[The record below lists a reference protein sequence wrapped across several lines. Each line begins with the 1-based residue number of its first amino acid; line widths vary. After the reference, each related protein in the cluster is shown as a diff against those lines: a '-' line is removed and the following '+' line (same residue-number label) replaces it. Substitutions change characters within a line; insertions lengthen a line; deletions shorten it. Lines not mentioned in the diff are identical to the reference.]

1 MEEELNKNKKVRKK
15 NKKKAILI
23 NKMYTGRY
31 INEYQNIGHE
41 IINFLLD
48 DVAGNNYLYITP
60 YGKYDSKH
68 YEITHILLAG
78 PKQKNEYEII
88 AKAEVEKDC
97 FEKKD
102 KRCGIIY
109 RSEDKYNHE
118 KQVMQYKYGGYYLYD
133 VFKNNQGNDNAIYAT
148 FKVKNIEVPKSK
160 IIVKFNNINNTTEI
174 ETEDKREELKY
185 TPEEKKPLDMGQRGI
200 SYVTNDNYNIII
212 NNIITNEKLWEP
224 KAFETDWKKNEQD
237 IKNNFS
243 FINLVKK
250 EYDELAYSSMLSYYF
265 NVKYG
270 EKQTII
276 FNLFLKWISKND
288 NIDIS
293 FKNIEDYD
301 EVVQEKPLPNHSRP
315 DMIAKRQN
323 SEDKIIIENKIKS
336 GINGEQ
342 LLEYYKQEQ
351 KENKGNFKG
360 LIFVPDY
367 NVKQIKN
374 DERYKEVSDK
384 YGIIEYSQI
393 YEFFKNEIKLEKLEG
408 NSNKYFEDLKNALYI
423 QTITEEKNQ
432 IYRLKNAM
440 QGIDNISYQ
449 VHVLKLDISKNK
461 KQKYQYYVGV
471 TNNYSLQIDYLKSK
485 VLKNKPIENISE
497 NVEKLK
503 NIENIEKAFKIKNA
517 LEEEIEKE
525 VKIKKDDNLT
535 EDLIKQIA
543 QKI

>member
-1 MEEELNKNKKVRKK
+1 MGTKSVR
-15 NKKKAILI
+15 NRL
-23 NKMYTGRY
+23 
-31 INEYQNIGHE
+31 E
-41 IINFLLD
+41 
-48 DVAGNNYLYITP
+48 
-60 YGKYDSKH
+60 
-68 YEITHILLAG
+68 
-78 PKQKNEYEII
+78 
-88 AKAEVEKDC
+88 
-97 FEKKD
+97 
-102 KRCGIIY
+102 
-109 RSEDKYNHE
+109 
-118 KQVMQYKYGGYYLYD
+118 
-133 VFKNNQGNDNAIYAT
+133 
-148 FKVKNIEVPKSK
+148 
-160 IIVKFNNINNTTEI
+160 
-174 ETEDKREELKY
+174 
-185 TPEEKKPLDMGQRGI
+185 
-200 SYVTNDNYNIII
+200 
-212 NNIITNEKLWEP
+212 
-224 KAFETDWKKNEQD
+224 KNEQD

-408 NSNKYFEDLKNALYI
+408 NSNKYFEDFKNALYI